1 MYISATLFYYHKEF
15 DLPYQTLFDRM
26 QNQKT
31 SWKIPGD
38 RSRSQRY
45 PSHAPYLFTVGQK
58 FCRFC
63 MFLIVSWTPS
73 TFTISHTSVAYGIGR
88 YSMVKLD
95 IAVHLTVVLIESSS
109 WLTSSLRMGN
119 WQSVDYRRASWR
131 CIWRQ
136 SEIIGHRYHQYCFQN
151 ENKVI
156 WCEPK
161 NCNGLSND
169 RT

>member
-1 MYISATLFYYHKEF
+1 MRYYCLFRLHYFITTNNLTYLIRRYLTACKIK
-15 DLPYQTLFDRM
+15 
-26 QNQKT
+26 KT

-38 RSRSQRY
+38 RSRSKRY

-119 WQSVDYRRASWR
+119 WQSVNYRRASWR

-136 SEIIGHRYHQYCFQN
+136 SEIIGHHYYQHCF
-151 ENKVI
+151 
-156 WCEPK
+156 
-161 NCNGLSND
+161 
-169 RT
+169 